1 MIIAAGLK
9 QLFDK
14 YNIAYRALQH
24 KRVSNI
30 ETAALILNINL
41 NNVLKVQVL
50 ADNDG
55 EVLVVYPVG
64 RKVDLSLC
72 QVALKR
78 PLQLLPSIEV
88 NRIFKDC
95 EADAWTAVGQPYNLD
110 IILDRSI
117 KELEEVY
124 FSSGSHTTILNM
136 HITDYLV
143 LNPRAKFMPLTV
155 EAEQTENQNESAN
168 EMPDLSNLNFPP
180 LPAAAMQLIQLSMS
194 KDHSTQE
201 LAELIAQDPAIQ
213 QQVMFY
219 LQMPFMQ
226 EKLQANPESHLLN
239 FDMVSHIAVGFA
251 AGRAFNQESIHEL
264 EEFWRH
270 AFYAATY
277 AGRITELLAERLD
290 LDPAIS
296 YMAGLFHNF
305 GLLLISQM
313 FAPEYA
319 LLKKWMALNPKVSIA
334 ILERRLLG
342 MGEALNILRGG
353 HAQLGEWLLR
363 SWKMPEA
370 ICVITKEHHSL
381 TYKGK
386 YANYVRIIQ
395 LTNQLLRDEG
405 IGDGT
410 IGGIAEQLLEP
421 LGLAA
426 QEVYQCIDPIKA
438 SAAGLDNMARSLTK
452 S

>member
-30 ETAALILNINL
+30 ETAALILKLNL

-50 ADNDG
+50 ADNHG

-64 RKVDLSLC
+64 RKIDLSLC
-72 QVALKR
+72 QTALKR
-78 PLQLLPSIEV
+78 SLQVLPSIEV

-95 EADAWTAVGQPYNLD
+95 EADAWTAVGQPYNLE
-110 IILDRSI
+110 IILDKSI

-124 FSSGSHTTILNM
+124 FSSGSHTAILHM
-136 HITDYLV
+136 HITDYMV
-143 LNPRAKFMPLTV
+143 LNPRAKFMPITV
-155 EAEQTENQNESAN
+155 VAEGNETQNETTN
-168 EMPDLSNLNFPP
+168 EQPDLSNLNFPP
-180 LPAAAMQLIQLSMS
+180 LPPAAMQLIQLSMR

-201 LAELIAQDPAIQ
+201 LAELIAQDPAIH

-226 EKLQANPESHLLN
+226 EKVQTTPQEHILR
-239 FDMVSHIAVGFA
+239 FDMVSHIAVGVA
-251 AGRAFNQESIHEL
+251 AGRAFNQDSIHDL

-277 AGRITELLAERLD
+277 AGKITELLAERLD
-290 LDPAIS
+290 LDPALS

-319 LLKKWMALNPKVSIA
+319 LLKKWMTLNPKVSIS
-334 ILERRLLG
+334 ILEKRLLG
-342 MGEALNILRGG
+342 MGEAFNILRGG

-395 LTNQLLRDEG
+395 LTNQLLREEG
-405 IGDGT
+405 IGDG
-410 IGGIAEQLLEP
+410 IVGGLSEQLLEP
-421 LGLAA
+421 LGLTA
-426 QEVYQCIDPIKA
+426 QEVYQCIEPIRA
-438 SAAGLDNMARSLTK
+438 SSAGLDDMARSLTK